1 MKMIMA
7 IVQSKDA
14 GKLRD
19 AFIDNN
25 IGATKLSSTGGF
37 LREGNTTYMVVVED
51 DRVDEVLE
59 IIKHNAKSR
68 EQYMTPAAQID
79 NGSSAIPI
87 NVQIGGATVFILP
100 VEKFLQF

>member
-1 MKMIMA
+1 
-7 IVQSKDA
+7 
-14 GKLRD
+14 
-19 AFIDNN
+19 
-25 IGATKLSSTGGF
+25 
-37 LREGNTTYMVVVED
+37 MVVVED

-87 NVQIGGATVFILP
+87 NVQIGGARSLSCQSKNFYSF
-100 VEKFLQF
+100 KLQNGQDEVIQNGKCHAIKMAS